1 MATWSRCN
9 ERSRKISRH
18 RNTRFSD
25 LGKNFIR
32 GMQRKEHVDSA
43 KPYRSFQNK
52 KNHSG
57 GAHIFFLFSNN
68 SGSTSF
74 FQIYPIATV
83 FLSHSHFI
91 LTNTVKFYMKYP
103 VNSNFFLHIS
113 TSPDILVKEQSM
125 EFSCFVFCTSTRTF
139 IAVETVNYS
148 SFYIIHITC

>member
-1 MATWSRCN
+1 MSDPGKFRGIETQDSAISV
-9 ERSRKISRH
+9 KISYAAC
-18 RNTRFSD
+18 
-25 LGKNFIR
+25 
-32 GMQRKEHVDSA
+32 SA
-43 KPYRSFQNK
+43 KSMSIAPNHTEVFRIKKSFRRS
-52 KNHSG
+52 SY
-57 GAHIFFLFSNN
+57 FLFIFQQQRQYI
-68 SGSTSF
+68 F
-74 FQIYPIATV
+74 FQIHPIVTV